1 MPRLPILRT
10 IEAFASVQGEGLR
23 QGEPTLF
30 VRMAGCNLRCSF
42 CDTKRAW
49 ARGHAQTV
57 AEIVGQVRA
66 LWRLHPA
73 RWVCLTGGEPLRQP
87 VAPLIRALRRDG
99 LSVQVET
106 NGTFPPR
113 PEADWY
119 TVSPKPPG
127 YEAHPLF
134 KKKAKEVKLIV
145 SRHLTADA
153 VREVRRSFP
162 ARTPVILQPL
172 GMARWSLRKAA
183 RLIEEAARQGLTN
196 VRVSVQLHKIYR
208 LK

>member
-1 MPRLPILRT
+1 MHRPPTLRT

-49 ARGHAQTV
+49 KRGRNHTV
-57 AEIVGQVRA
+57 AEIIGQVRA
-66 LWRLHPA
+66 LWRGHPA

-87 VAPLIRALRRDG
+87 VAPLIRALRKDG
-99 LSVQVET
+99 LNVQVET
-106 NGTFPPR
+106 NGTFAPR

-119 TVSPKPPG
+119 TVSPKPPD
-127 YEAHPLF
+127 YAAHPLF
-134 KKKAKEVKLIV
+134 RKKAREVKLVV

-153 VREVRRSFP
+153 VRAVRRSFP
-162 ARTPVILQPL
+162 ARTPVILQPQGNAL
-172 GMARWSLRKAA
+172 WSMRKAV
-183 RLIEEAARQGLTN
+183 RLLEEAARQGLVN
-196 VRVSVQLHKIYR
+196 VRVSVQLHKIYK

>member
-1 MPRLPILRT
+1 MPRQLTLKT

-49 ARGHAQTV
+49 ARGHSQTV
-57 AEIVGQVRA
+57 TEIVGQVRA
-66 LWRLHPA
+66 LWLRHPA
-73 RWVCLTGGEPLRQP
+73 LWVCLTGGEPLRQA

-99 LSVQVET
+99 LNVQVET
-106 NGTFPPR
+106 NGTFAPR

-119 TVSPKPPG
+119 IVSPKPPD
-127 YEAHPLF
+127 YAAHPLF
-134 KKKAKEVKLIV
+134 RRKAKEVKLVV

-153 VREVRRSFP
+153 VREVRRFFP
-162 ARTPVILQPL
+162 ARTPVILQPQ
-172 GMARWSLRKAA
+172 GNARWSMRKAV
-183 RLIEEAARQGLTN
+183 RLIEEAAGQGLVN
-196 VRVSVQLHKIYR
+196 VRVSVQLHKIYG